1 VTTLVLGASGFVGR
15 SLVDALVTDGEPV
28 RAASR
33 RPRAAPAAGA
43 RVESVVCD
51 LEKPVLTQVGRLRGR
66 RVPMVRVPILTPRLS
81 ALWLKLVTG
90 ADYAIAR
97 ELVLGLA
104 EDLLPESDRYWELIG
119 HTALVSFE
127 AAARHALETETP
139 PALAARIEE
148 GLVERVGRAA
158 ERLDSADK
166 PSRP

>member
-1 VTTLVLGASGFVGR
+1 MTTLVLGASGFVGR

-104 EDLLPESDRYWELIG
+104 
-119 HTALVSFE
+119 
-127 AAARHALETETP
+127 
-139 PALAARIEE
+139 
-148 GLVERVGRAA
+148 
-158 ERLDSADK
+158 
-166 PSRP
+166 